1 MTPPSS
7 TRSRALVFVLV
18 VIACGVGIAGYAR
31 HAAQQAQVPAAA
43 ASTTAITP
51 VPSAPP
57 ASQAAT
63 TASATSAAAIA
74 SAANAAPVVPTA
86 SVASTPPRVAAAHAA
101 SAARPFLLFRSTAL
115 GDGYGR
121 VTQAW
126 LDDPEGPRSVTPI
139 SCDRVHYAA
148 GSGVCLTAE
157 RGALTVY
164 RAVLFDARFAI
175 RKTITLAGPPSRARV
190 SADGRKV
197 AFTVFVNGH
206 AYSMPSFTTRTT
218 IVDALTGASLV
229 DDLEAW
235 PVTRDGAAFKATDF
249 NFWGVTFTQDAAH
262 FYATLGT
269 GGKTWLVEGEFATR
283 QMHVV
288 AEDVECPSLS
298 PDGRRIAFKRRDT
311 TNPGGRF
318 YWHVAVLDL
327 ASGQVRVLP
336 GESRSVDDQVE
347 WNGNAEILYAMPLDS
362 QQSSAETDVW
372 AIAADGATP
381 ARRLARFAFSPA
393 VVR

>member
-1 MTPPSS
+1 MTSAPS
-7 TRSRALVFVLV
+7 TRLRVLAFALV
-18 VIACGVGIAGYAR
+18 VIGCAAGIAGYAR
-31 HAAQQAQVPAAA
+31 HAMRAAQAPPPAPVAAASTSARIVAPMASTASAARVAPAPSAAGVRSAASPAAA
-43 ASTTAITP
+43 AAAS
-51 VPSAPP
+51 SAHG
-57 ASQAAT
+57 A
-63 TASATSAAAIA
+63 
-74 SAANAAPVVPTA
+74 VRA
-86 SVASTPPRVAAAHAA
+86 SVLVRG
-101 SAARPFLLFRSTAL
+101 TAL
-115 GDGYGR
+115 GDSYGHVAR
-121 VTQAW
+121 AW
-126 LDDPEGPRSVTPI
+126 LDDPDGPREVAPL
-139 SCDRVHYAA
+139 SCDRVHFAA

-164 RAVLFDARFAI
+164 RAVLFDGHFAP
-175 RKTITLAGPPSRARV
+175 RKTLTLAGPPSRARV
-190 SADGRKV
+190 SPDGRKA

-218 IVDALTGASLV
+218 IVDAITGDSVV

-249 NFWGVTFTQDAAH
+249 NFWGVTFTSDGKR

-269 GGKTWLVEGEFATR
+269 GGKTYLVEGDFARR

-288 AEDVECPSLS
+288 ADDVECPSLS
-298 PDGRRIAFKRRDT
+298 PDGRRIGFKRRDT
-311 TNPGGRF
+311 TDPGGRF
-318 YWHVAVLDL
+318 WWHVAVLDL

-347 WNGNAEILYAMPLDS
+347 WNGNDELLYAMPLDS

-372 AIAADGATP
+372 AIAADGKTP

-393 VVR
+393 VSR

>member
-1 MTPPSS
+1 M
-7 TRSRALVFVLV
+7 LV
-18 VIACGVGIAGYAR
+18 
-31 HAAQQAQVPAAA
+31 
-43 ASTTAITP
+43 
-51 VPSAPP
+51 
-57 ASQAAT
+57 
-63 TASATSAAAIA
+63 
-74 SAANAAPVVPTA
+74 
-86 SVASTPPRVAAAHAA
+86 
-101 SAARPFLLFRSTAL
+101 RSTAL
-115 GDGYGR
+115 GDSYGHVAR
-121 VTQAW
+121 AW
-126 LDDPEGPRSVTPI
+126 LDDPDGPREVAPLA
-139 SCDRVHYAA
+139 CDRVHFAA

-164 RAVLFDARFAI
+164 RAVLFDAHFAP

-190 SADGRKV
+190 SPDGRKA

-218 IVDALTGASLV
+218 IVDAVTGDSIV

-249 NFWGVTFTQDAAH
+249 NFWGVTFASDGKR

-269 GGKTWLVEGEFATR
+269 GGKTYLVEGDFAHR

-288 AEDVECPSLS
+288 ADDVECPSLS
-298 PDGRRIAFKRRDT
+298 PDGRRIGFKRRDT
-311 TNPGGRF
+311 SDPGGRF
-318 YWHVAVLDL
+318 WWHVAVLDL

-347 WNGNAEILYAMPLDS
+347 WNGNDELLYAMPLDS

-372 AIAADGATP
+372 AIAADGKTP

-393 VVR
+393 VAR

>member
-1 MTPPSS
+1 MTSVPS
-7 TRSRALVFVLV
+7 TRLRVLAFALV
-18 VIACGVGIAGYAR
+18 VIGCAAGIAGYAR
-31 HAAQQAQVPAAA
+31 HAMLAAQ
-43 ASTTAITP
+43 
-51 VPSAPP
+51 APP
-57 ASQAAT
+57 PAT
-63 TASATSAAAIA
+63 
-74 SAANAAPVVPTA
+74 P
-86 SVASTPPRVAAAHAA
+86 AA
-101 SAARPFLLFRSTAL
+101 SAAAPARPVAAVASTASAARAAPAPSAAGVRSAASTAATAAASSAHGTARASMLVRGTAL
-115 GDGYGR
+115 GDSYGHVAR
-121 VTQAW
+121 AW
-126 LDDPEGPRSVTPI
+126 LDDADGPREVAPL
-139 SCDRVHYAA
+139 SCDRVHFAA

-164 RAVLFDARFAI
+164 RAVLFDGHFAP
-175 RKTITLAGPPSRARV
+175 RKTLTLAGPPSRARV
-190 SADGRKV
+190 SPDGRKV

-218 IVDALTGASLV
+218 IVDAITGDSVV

-249 NFWGVTFTQDAAH
+249 NFWGVTFTSDGKR

-269 GGKTWLVEGEFATR
+269 GGKTYLVEGDFARR

-288 AEDVECPSLS
+288 ADDVECPSLS
-298 PDGRRIAFKRRDT
+298 PDGRRIGFKRRDT
-311 TNPGGRF
+311 ADPGGRF
-318 YWHVAVLDL
+318 WWHVAVLDL

-347 WNGNAEILYAMPLDS
+347 WNGNDELLYAMPLDS

-372 AIAADGATP
+372 AIAADGKSP

-393 VVR
+393 VSR

>member
-1 MTPPSS
+1 MTSAPS
-7 TRSRALVFVLV
+7 TRLRVLAFALV
-18 VIACGVGIAGYAR
+18 VIGCAAGIAGYAR
-31 HAAQQAQVPAAA
+31 HAMLAAQAPPPAPPAAPVAA
-43 ASTTAITP
+43 ASARP
-51 VPSAPP
+51 V
-57 ASQAAT
+57 
-63 TASATSAAAIA
+63 
-74 SAANAAPVVPTA
+74 APVASTA
-86 SVASTPPRVAAAHAA
+86 SVARVAPAPSAAAARSAA
-101 SAARPFLLFRSTAL
+101 SPAATAAASSAHGALRASMLVRGTAL
-115 GDGYGR
+115 GDSYGHVAR
-121 VTQAW
+121 AW
-126 LDDPEGPRSVTPI
+126 LDDPDGPREVAPL
-139 SCDRVHYAA
+139 SCDRVHFAA

-164 RAVLFDARFAI
+164 RAVLFDGHFAP
-175 RKTITLAGPPSRARV
+175 RKTLTLAGPPSRARV
-190 SADGRKV
+190 SPDGRKA

-218 IVDALTGASLV
+218 IVDAITGDSVV

-249 NFWGVTFTQDAAH
+249 NFWGVTFTSDGKR

-269 GGKTWLVEGEFATR
+269 GGKTYLVEGDFARR

-288 AEDVECPSLS
+288 ADDVECPSLS
-298 PDGRRIAFKRRDT
+298 PDGRRIGFKRRDT
-311 TNPGGRF
+311 TDPGGRF
-318 YWHVAVLDL
+318 WWHVAVLDL

-347 WNGNAEILYAMPLDS
+347 WNGNDELLYAMPLDS

-372 AIAADGATP
+372 AIAADGKTP

-393 VVR
+393 VSR

>member
-1 MTPPSS
+1 MTSAPS
-7 TRSRALVFVLV
+7 TRLRVLAFALV
-18 VIACGVGIAGYAR
+18 VIGCAAGIAGYAR
-31 HAAQQAQVPAAA
+31 HAMRAAQAPPPAPVAAASTSARIVAPMASTASAARVAPAPSAAGVRSAASPAAA
-43 ASTTAITP
+43 AAAS
-51 VPSAPP
+51 SAHG
-57 ASQAAT
+57 A
-63 TASATSAAAIA
+63 
-74 SAANAAPVVPTA
+74 VRA
-86 SVASTPPRVAAAHAA
+86 SVLVRG
-101 SAARPFLLFRSTAL
+101 TAL
-115 GDGYGR
+115 GDSYGHVAR
-121 VTQAW
+121 AW
-126 LDDPEGPRSVTPI
+126 LDDPDGPREVAPL
-139 SCDRVHYAA
+139 SCDRVHFAA

-164 RAVLFDARFAI
+164 RAVLFDGHFAP
-175 RKTITLAGPPSRARV
+175 RKTLTLAGPPSRARV
-190 SADGRKV
+190 SPDGRKA

-218 IVDALTGASLV
+218 IVDAITGDSVV

-249 NFWGVTFTQDAAH
+249 NFWGVTFTSDGKR

-269 GGKTWLVEGEFATR
+269 GGKTYLVEGDFARR

-288 AEDVECPSLS
+288 ADDVECPSLS
-298 PDGRRIAFKRRDT
+298 PDGRRIGFKRRDT
-311 TNPGGRF
+311 ADPGGRF
-318 YWHVAVLDL
+318 WWHVAVLDL

-347 WNGNAEILYAMPLDS
+347 WNGNDELLYAMPLDS

-372 AIAADGATP
+372 AIAADGKTP

-393 VVR
+393 VSR

>member
-1 MTPPSS
+1 MTSAPS
-7 TRSRALVFVLV
+7 TRLRVLAFALV
-18 VIACGVGIAGYAR
+18 VIGCAAGIAGYAR
-31 HAAQQAQVPAAA
+31 HAMRAAQAPPPAPVAA
-43 ASTTAITP
+43 AST
-51 VPSAPP
+51 SAR
-57 ASQAAT
+57 
-63 TASATSAAAIA
+63 IV
-74 SAANAAPVVPTA
+74 AP
-86 SVASTPPRVAAAHAA
+86 VASTA
-101 SAARPFLLFRSTAL
+101 SAARVAPAPSAAGVRSAASPAATAAASSAHGAVRASMLVRGTAL
-115 GDGYGR
+115 GDSYGHVAR
-121 VTQAW
+121 AW
-126 LDDPEGPRSVTPI
+126 LDDPDGPREVAPL
-139 SCDRVHYAA
+139 SCDRVHFAA

-164 RAVLFDARFAI
+164 RAVLFDGHFAP
-175 RKTITLAGPPSRARV
+175 RKTLTLAGPPSRARV
-190 SADGRKV
+190 SPDGRKA

-218 IVDALTGASLV
+218 IVDAITGDSVV

-249 NFWGVTFTQDAAH
+249 NFWGVTFTSDGKR

-269 GGKTWLVEGEFATR
+269 GGKTYLVEGDFARR

-288 AEDVECPSLS
+288 ADDVECPSLS
-298 PDGRRIAFKRRDT
+298 PDGRRIGFKRRDT
-311 TNPGGRF
+311 TDPGGRF
-318 YWHVAVLDL
+318 WWHVAVLDL

-347 WNGNAEILYAMPLDS
+347 WNGNDELLYAMPLDS

-372 AIAADGATP
+372 AIAADGKTP

-393 VVR
+393 VSR